1 MSAIGP
7 KRTCRFTPH
16 MSAFGGKADMT
27 QSWQTRLGVTPRHN
41 YLDSIRGKGSECP
54 ERAINMMWKDTGI
67 NAVVAVTSVIWI
79 MAVAWLIGDALWQ
92 GLAAI

>member
-7 KRTCRFTPH
+7 KQTLLIAPH

-41 YLDSIRGKGSECP
+41 YLVSIRGKGIECP
-54 ERAINMMWKDTGI
+54 RTLARLKGCP
-67 NAVVAVTSVIWI
+67 
-79 MAVAWLIGDALWQ
+79 ALPPSK
-92 GLAAI
+92 GSLFFC

>member
-1 MSAIGP
+1 MRWVGSSQCREFPQVIGAVTTND
-7 KRTCRFTPH
+7 RR
-16 MSAFGGKADMT
+16 
-27 QSWQTRLGVTPRHN
+27 QSLVATF
-41 YLDSIRGKGSECP
+41 D

-79 MAVAWLIGDALWQ
+79 IAVGWLIGDALWQ

>member
-1 MSAIGP
+1 MCRVGSSQCREFPQVIGAVTTNDRRQP
-7 KRTCRFTPH
+7 LVA
-16 MSAFGGKADMT
+16 AFD
-27 QSWQTRLGVTPRHN
+27 
-41 YLDSIRGKGSECP
+41 

>member
-1 MSAIGP
+1 MCWVGSSQCREFPQVIGAITTNDRRQP
-7 KRTCRFTPH
+7 LVA
-16 MSAFGGKADMT
+16 AFD
-27 QSWQTRLGVTPRHN
+27 
-41 YLDSIRGKGSECP
+41 

>member
-1 MSAIGP
+1 VA
-7 KRTCRFTPH
+7 
-16 MSAFGGKADMT
+16 AFD
-27 QSWQTRLGVTPRHN
+27 
-41 YLDSIRGKGSECP
+41 

>member
-1 MSAIGP
+1 MCWVGLSQCREFPQVIGAATTND
-7 KRTCRFTPH
+7 RRQ
-16 MSAFGGKADMT
+16 SLVAAFG
-27 QSWQTRLGVTPRHN
+27 
-41 YLDSIRGKGSECP
+41 

-79 MAVAWLIGDALWQ
+79 MAVAWLTGDALWQ